1 MPAFVSQQK
10 GASNNQ
16 LCRYLYYVGRIQATQ
31 LDYSDA
37 FTKLNQAARKAPSDD
52 ATTITSSSSSSSSS
66 SGRRSPAIALGFR
79 REVTKLLLIVQLLLG
94 EIPERATFDQP
105 SLRRSLRPY
114 LALTTAVRR
123 GDLLEFEKTV
133 QMHAELFKKV
143 PFFFYLF
150 FHG

>member
-1 MPAFVSQQK
+1 MHSFLPFQQ

-37 FTKLNQAARKAPSDD
+37 YTKLNQAARKAPSDD
-52 ATTITSSSSSSSSS
+52 ATTTSSSSSSSSS
-66 SGRRSPAIALGFR
+66 SRRRNPGIAVGFR
-79 REVTKLLLIVQLLLG
+79 RDVTKLLLIVQLLLG

-105 SLRRSLRPY
+105 SLRRSLLPY
-114 LALTTAVRR
+114 LALTTAVRH

-143 PFFFYLF
+143 FFY
-150 FHG
+150 G